1 MPKIIE
7 YKTISVDNIH
17 KFDFYVNEYINTGFV
32 PYGNA
37 YPIRGAPKVWFFAQ
51 AMVKYSADNENE
63 DIKCNPMSEDQV
75 NELLGGIKPGSL
87 VFKRFPDP
95 DPNKLFFDQVTSEKY
110 VLTPYV
116 ESAPN
121 KLTFGSIEIS
131 EFNGD
136 KYWIRSIHN
145 DNEGMEIFPA
155 QLEDILCIWLS
166 DNFKQGEDEHG

>member
-1 MPKIIE
+1 MKIVKYETVSEHKQKIFDNMVNDYIE
-7 YKTISVDNIH
+7 K
-17 KFDFYVNEYINTGFV
+17 GFV

-37 YPIRGAPKVWFFAQ
+37 YSIKFCDRYYHTQ
-51 AMVKYSADNENE
+51 AMVKYSADNEDE
-63 DIKCNPMSEDQV
+63 DIKCKPMSEDQV
-75 NELLGGIKPGSL
+75 NELLSGIKPGSL
-87 VFKRFPDP
+87 VFNRFPDP

-145 DNEGMEIFPA
+145 DNEGMEIFAA